1 MPCRSVNRRF
11 RHPVC
16 AYTCD
21 RVNKLAEQG
30 DLRSHREVTLSLL
43 LSFVGLCILLSIT
56 PGPDSFLVLRFS
68 IVDARPGIAAALGS
82 ALGGMVWAVVVA
94 AGVAALL
101 EQSATAYRT
110 LKVVGGIYLVYLGIR
125 ALLEHRKQRRAAGA
139 DQASGHLSTGEP
151 TSIRSAFA
159 AGVVSCL
166 FNPKVGLFY
175 LAVLPQFL
183 TDVTFL
189 NTLALGA
196 IECTVAAVE
205 MILLAVL
212 ASRAVALL
220 RRPQIRDRLEQISA
234 AILAALGIGTAASA
248 A

>member
-1 MPCRSVNRRF
+1 M
-11 RHPVC
+11 
-16 AYTCD
+16 
-21 RVNKLAEQG
+21 
-30 DLRSHREVTLSLL
+30 TLSLL

-68 IVDARPGIAAALGS
+68 IVDARPGIAAAIGS
-82 ALGGMVWAVVVA
+82 ALGGIVWAVVVA

-101 EQSATAYRT
+101 EQSATAYRM
-110 LKVVGGIYLVYLGIR
+110 LKVIGGIYLVYLGIR
-125 ALLEHRKQRRAAGA
+125 ALIDHRKQRRAGTAA
-139 DQASGHLSTGEP
+139 ASGRSVAEAP
-151 TSIRSAFA
+151 ASIRSAFA
-159 AGVVSCL
+159 AGLVSCM

-183 TDVTFL
+183 TDVTFS

-196 IECTVAAVE
+196 IECSIAAVE

-212 ASRAVALL
+212 ASRAVAML
-220 RRPQIRDRLEQISA
+220 RRPQVRDRLEQISA
-234 AILAALGIGTAASA
+234 AVLAALGIGTAASA

>member
-1 MPCRSVNRRF
+1 MSSDVRS
-11 RHPVC
+11 
-16 AYTCD
+16 D
-21 RVNKLAEQG
+21 
-30 DLRSHREVTLSLL
+30 REVTLSLL
-43 LSFVGLCILLSIT
+43 LSFIGLCILLSIT

-68 IVDARPGIAAALGS
+68 IVDARPGIAAAIGS
-82 ALGGMVWAVVVA
+82 ALGGIVWAVVVA

-110 LKVVGGIYLVYLGIR
+110 LKVIGGMYLVYLGIR
-125 ALLEHRKQRRAAGA
+125 ALIDHRKQRRAGTAA
-139 DQASGHLSTGEP
+139 ASGQSAAEAP
-151 TSIRSAFA
+151 ASIRSAFA
-159 AGVVSCL
+159 AGLVSCM

-196 IECTVAAVE
+196 IECSIAAVE
-205 MILLAVL
+205 MILLAML
-212 ASRAVALL
+212 ASRAVAML
-220 RRPQIRDRLEQISA
+220 RRPQVRDRLEQISA

>member
-1 MPCRSVNRRF
+1 M
-11 RHPVC
+11 
-16 AYTCD
+16 
-21 RVNKLAEQG
+21 
-30 DLRSHREVTLSLL
+30 TLSLL

-82 ALGGMVWAVVVA
+82 ALGGIVWAVVVA

-125 ALLEHRKQRRAAGA
+125 ALLEHRKQRRTANAAGTGPPA
-139 DQASGHLSTGEP
+139 GHLSTGEP

-159 AGVVSCL
+159 AGLVSCM

-212 ASRAVALL
+212 ASRAVAML
-220 RRPQIRDRLEQISA
+220 RRPQVRDRLEQISA

>member
-1 MPCRSVNRRF
+1 M
-11 RHPVC
+11 
-16 AYTCD
+16 
-21 RVNKLAEQG
+21 
-30 DLRSHREVTLSLL
+30 RSHQEVTLSLL
-43 LSFVGLCILLSIT
+43 LSFIGLCVLLSIT

-68 IVDARPGIAAALGS
+68 IVDARPGIAAAIGS
-82 ALGGMVWAVVVA
+82 AFGGIVWAVVVA

-101 EQSATAYRT
+101 EQSATAYRA
-110 LKVVGGIYLVYLGIR
+110 LKVVGGIYLLYLGIR
-125 ALLEHRKQRRAAGA
+125 ALIDHRRQRNAATA
-139 DQASGHLSTGEP
+139 DAESIQASTTP
-151 TSIRSAFA
+151 TSVRSAFA
-159 AGVVSCL
+159 AGVVSCM

-183 TDVTFL
+183 TDVTFA

-196 IECTVAAVE
+196 IESGIAAVE
-205 MILLAVL
+205 MVLLAIA

-220 RRPQIRDRLEQISA
+220 RKPKIRDRLEQASG

>member
-1 MPCRSVNRRF
+1 M
-11 RHPVC
+11 
-16 AYTCD
+16 
-21 RVNKLAEQG
+21 
-30 DLRSHREVTLSLL
+30 TLSLL

-68 IVDARPGIAAALGS
+68 IVDARPGIAAAIGS
-82 ALGGMVWAVVVA
+82 AVGGIGWAVVVA

-110 LKVVGGIYLVYLGIR
+110 LKVIGGIYLLYLGIR
-125 ALLEHRKQRRAAGA
+125 ALIEHRKQRGASTAAASEPSGA
-139 DQASGHLSTGEP
+139 QAP

-159 AGVVSCL
+159 AGLVSCM

-189 NTLALGA
+189 NTLTLGA
-196 IECTVAAVE
+196 IECSIAAVE

-212 ASRAVALL
+212 ASRAVAML
-220 RRPQIRDRLEQISA
+220 RRPQVRDRLEQISA
-234 AILAALGIGTAASA
+234 AILAILGIGTAASA

>member
-1 MPCRSVNRRF
+1 MT
-11 RHPVC
+11 
-16 AYTCD
+16 A
-21 RVNKLAEQG
+21 
-30 DLRSHREVTLSLL
+30 SLL

-68 IVDARPGIAAALGS
+68 IVDARPGIAAAIGS
-82 ALGGMVWAVVVA
+82 ALGGIVWAVVVA

-110 LKVVGGIYLVYLGIR
+110 LKVIGGIYLVYLGIR
-125 ALLEHRKQRRAAGA
+125 ALIDHRKQRGAGTA
-139 DQASGHLSTGEP
+139 QTSGQPSAGEV

-159 AGVVSCL
+159 AGVVSCM

-183 TDVTFL
+183 TDVTFV

-196 IECTVAAVE
+196 IECTIAAVE
-205 MILLAVL
+205 MILLALL
-212 ASRAVALL
+212 AARAVAML
-220 RRPQIRDRLEQISA
+220 RRPRVRDRLEQISA

>member
-1 MPCRSVNRRF
+1 MPHRPVNRSRT
-11 RHPVC
+11 
-16 AYTCD
+16 AYTCS
-21 RVNKLAEQG
+21 RINKLAIPG
-30 DLRSHREVTLSLL
+30 DVRSDREVTLSLL
-43 LSFVGLCILLSIT
+43 LSFIGLCILLSIT

-68 IVDARPGIAAALGS
+68 IVDARPGIAAAIGS
-82 ALGGMVWAVVVA
+82 ALGGIVWAVVVA

-110 LKVVGGIYLVYLGIR
+110 LKVIGGIYLVYLGIR
-125 ALLEHRKQRRAAGA
+125 ALIDHRKQRRAGTAA
-139 DQASGHLSTGEP
+139 ASGQSAAEAP
-151 TSIRSAFA
+151 ASIRSAFA
-159 AGVVSCL
+159 AGLVSCM

-183 TDVTFL
+183 TDVTFM

-196 IECTVAAVE
+196 IECSIAAVE
-205 MILLAVL
+205 MILLAML
-212 ASRAVALL
+212 ASRAVAML
-220 RRPQIRDRLEQISA
+220 RRPQVRDRLEQISA

>member
-1 MPCRSVNRRF
+1 M
-11 RHPVC
+11 
-16 AYTCD
+16 
-21 RVNKLAEQG
+21 
-30 DLRSHREVTLSLL
+30 TLSLL
-43 LSFVGLCILLSIT
+43 LSFVGLCVLLSIT

-68 IVDARPGIAAALGS
+68 IVDARPGIAAAVGS
-82 ALGGMVWAVVVA
+82 ALGGIVWAVVVA

-110 LKVVGGIYLVYLGIR
+110 LKVIGGIYLVYLGIR
-125 ALLEHRKQRRAAGA
+125 ALIEHRKQRGTSA
-139 DQASGHLSTGEP
+139 QVSGQPSVGEA

-159 AGVVSCL
+159 AGLVSCI

-183 TDVTFL
+183 TDVTFA

-196 IECTVAAVE
+196 IESTIAAVE
-205 MILLAVL
+205 MILLALL
-212 ASRAVALL
+212 ASRAVAML
-220 RRPQIRDRLEQISA
+220 RRPRVRDRLEQISA